1 MKKRIFALAGLTLAC
16 GLAAPV
22 QAMPQEVTQP
32 GGPSPAQ
39 SAPPSGSQAA
49 PPSAHTPTASPSKV
63 GIIQAQAA
71 VMGTKEGQRAIQEL
85 NKKLEPTKSALD
97 KKASTIRELTDKL
110 QRGGNAMAD
119 AAKVELN
126 RNIEQLTKAY
136 NRDMED
142 AQAEAEQE
150 NHKMMEELTVKV
162 TKIIDNYAMAN
173 GYTLILD
180 VTNPNTDVLYAANT
194 SDITADIVALY
205 DKSYPVTSA
214 PAAPKPTPTTPAK
227 PATTTPAPKKQP

>member
-1 MKKRIFALAGLTLAC
+1 MKKRILALAGLTLAC
-16 GLAAPV
+16 GLAAL
-22 QAMPQEVTQP
+22 AQEVTQP
-32 GGPSPAQ
+32 GGPSPEQ

-49 PPSAHTPTASPSKV
+49 PPSAHTPTAPPSKV

-71 VMGTKEGQRAIQEL
+71 VLGTKDGQRAIQEL
-85 NKKLEPTKSALD
+85 NKKLEPTKAALD

-126 RNIEQLTKAY
+126 RNIEQLTKTY

-150 NHKMMEELTVKV
+150 NHKMMEELTVKI
-162 TKIIDNYAMAN
+162 TKIIDNYAVAN

-194 SDITADIVALY
+194 TDITADIVALY

-214 PAAPKPTPTTPAK
+214 VPAAAPKPITPSTTPAR
-227 PATTTPAPKKQP
+227 PATPKKQP

>member
-1 MKKRIFALAGLTLAC
+1 
-16 GLAAPV
+16 
-22 QAMPQEVTQP
+22 MPQEVPQP
-32 GGPSPAQ
+32 GGPSPEQ
-39 SAPPSGSQAA
+39 SAPPSESQAA
-49 PPSAHTPTASPSKV
+49 PPSAHTPTAAPSKV

-71 VMGTKEGQRAIQEL
+71 VMGTKDGQRAIQEL
-85 NKKLEPTKSALD
+85 NKKLEPTKAALD
-97 KKASTIRELTDKL
+97 KKAGTIRELTDKL

-150 NHKMMEELTVKV
+150 NHKMMEELTVKI
-162 TKIIDNYAMAN
+162 TKIIDNYAVAN

-205 DKSYPVTSA
+205 DKSYPVASA
-214 PAAPKPTPTTPAK
+214 APAAAPKPATPTPAK
-227 PATTTPAPKKQP
+227 PATTTTPKKQP